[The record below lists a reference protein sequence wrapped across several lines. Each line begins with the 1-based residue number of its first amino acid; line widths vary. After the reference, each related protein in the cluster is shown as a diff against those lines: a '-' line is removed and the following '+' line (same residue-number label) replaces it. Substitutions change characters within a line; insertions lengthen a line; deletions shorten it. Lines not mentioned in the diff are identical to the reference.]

1 MYYLSQSRALVNKY
15 DPRPELCEDMLK
27 EYSHLF
33 IFYDHMQP
41 TPVAPSPPACCLLVC
56 HLQCWHQLTHHPL
69 KMAHLWAENDPP
81 STPTPPPTHNSDS
94 YVPKIKIFLPSY
106 LSILGVGTIGCY
118 DSLQACSLF
127 VMLRARVLQ

>member
-41 TPVAPSPPACCLLVC
+41 TPVA
-56 HLQCWHQLTHHPL
+56 CWVVIYS
-69 KMAHLWAENDPP
+69 AGIN
-81 STPTPPPTHNSDS
+81 
-94 YVPKIKIFLPSY
+94 
-106 LSILGVGTIGCY
+106 
-118 DSLQACSLF
+118 
-127 VMLRARVLQ
+127 